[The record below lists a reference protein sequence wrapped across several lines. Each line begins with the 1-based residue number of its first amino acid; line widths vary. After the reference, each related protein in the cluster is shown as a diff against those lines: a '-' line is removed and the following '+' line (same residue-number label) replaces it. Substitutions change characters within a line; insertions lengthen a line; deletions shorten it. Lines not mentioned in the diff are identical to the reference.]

1 MAGFSPLAA
10 DGSVSIAVIGEFART
25 PRYQGGGS
33 SKLTPTYVSSFLG
46 SLHIRD
52 IPVDFSPGFTL
63 DDAKQDAA
71 LTAHAIDMAWRN
83 DVVLF
88 FAGLPEEAESEGFD
102 RETIDLPQKQL
113 RLLADIV
120 KVNPNVVVVLS
131 NGSAVSVTPWR
142 DSVRG
147 LLEGW
152 LLGQEGGNAL
162 ADVIFGDVSPSSKL
176 AQTIPMSVLD
186 DPSMPNWPGEAG
198 HVDYGEGVFVGYRYY
213 DTFGRQVAYPF
224 GYGMTYSTFE
234 IRNLSAIPHDNTVQ
248 VSAIVTNTGQVRAS
262 EVVQLYVAPCACDA
276 ARPAHELKGFEK
288 ITLDPG
294 EASIVTFELDS
305 RSFAYWSEPRNDW
318 HVERGTYTIEIGS
331 SSRDI
336 AERVQVELPGDGIRL
351 PLTLSS
357 TFDEW
362 SDDPI
367 GGPILQAAINRLS
380 QQEGHPIIPESD
392 MLRMLLGSMPMNAT
406 NVLLGSAAGRLCER
420 IMGLYNASNQ

>member
-1 MAGFSPLAA
+1 M
-10 DGSVSIAVIGEFART
+10 
-25 PRYQGGGS
+25 
-33 SKLTPTYVSSFLG
+33 
-46 SLHIRD
+46 
-52 IPVDFSPGFTL
+52 DFSPGFTL

-186 DPSMPNWPGEAG
+186 DPSMPNWPGRQGMWITAKACSWAT
-198 HVDYGEGVFVGYRYY
+198 
-213 DTFGRQVAYPF
+213 DTTTP
-224 GYGMTYSTFE
+224 S
-234 IRNLSAIPHDNTVQ
+234 
-248 VSAIVTNTGQVRAS
+248 
-262 EVVQLYVAPCACDA
+262 
-276 ARPAHELKGFEK
+276 
-288 ITLDPG
+288 
-294 EASIVTFELDS
+294 
-305 RSFAYWSEPRNDW
+305 
-318 HVERGTYTIEIGS
+318 
-331 SSRDI
+331 
-336 AERVQVELPGDGIRL
+336 
-351 PLTLSS
+351 
-357 TFDEW
+357 
-362 SDDPI
+362 
-367 GGPILQAAINRLS
+367 
-380 QQEGHPIIPESD
+380 
-392 MLRMLLGSMPMNAT
+392 
-406 NVLLGSAAGRLCER
+406 AGRWHTR
-420 IMGLYNASNQ
+420 SDTA